1 MGTGTGE
8 PVASVWGLLLS
19 RRPPGPEESMKRSRR
34 TFLRNV
40 GLGATALGV
49 SPHLAAEKGTTP
61 RPNIVFL
68 LVDDLSWSDVG
79 AYGSRY
85 CETPKLDHLSPR
97 GPTIHKRLLPGSHLL
112 RIPSLGSD
120 RTVPCPAPLRVC
132 LQGQEG
138 SAAVRRKTH
147 SAQPCSGS
155 TPFRH
160 DLLRGAQIHWL
171 HRRVRWK
178 VAPDSKE

>member
-1 MGTGTGE
+1 M
-8 PVASVWGLLLS
+8 
-19 RRPPGPEESMKRSRR
+19 
-34 TFLRNV
+34 
-40 GLGATALGV
+40 
-49 SPHLAAEKGTTP
+49 
-61 RPNIVFL
+61 FL

-112 RIPSLGSD
+112 RIPSLGILTGQSPA
-120 RTVPCPAPLRVC
+120 RLHFEFVSKARKAPLPS
-132 LQGQEG
+132 GEE
-138 SAAVRRKTH
+138 TH